1 MARARAGEDA
11 EPTVTL
17 ADLAALP
24 RSGVR
29 TVGQLVHTVLREA
42 IFTGVFAP
50 GEHLRQDDLAEQIGV
65 SRIPVRSALMQLE
78 SEGLVHFHPHRGAV
92 VRTLTPA
99 QVREVYELRE
109 LLEVH
114 ALRKSIE
121 ALTPDRAK
129 ELVALGKALDKAH
142 EGGDFVEGRVSFYSA
157 LYDAD
162 NNPMLVQMIE
172 QLRSSV
178 GPYLLGLRVGVPTVS
193 HASLARAAAAGDVDK
208 AQSILLA
215 HLEQVCGSL
224 MSMVEDAGGEE
235 AG

>member
-1 MARARAGEDA
+1 MARARARGDA
-11 EPTVTL
+11 AQTTTL
-17 ADLAALP
+17 AELAARP

-42 IFTGVFAP
+42 IFTGVFVP

-114 ALRKSIE
+114 ALRKSIG
-121 ALTPDRAK
+121 ALTPARAK
-129 ELVALGKALDKAH
+129 ELVALGKSLDKAH
-142 EGGDFVEGRVSFYSA
+142 EGGDFVEERVSFYSA
-157 LYDAD
+157 LYDAEH
-162 NNPMLVQMIE
+162 NPMLVQMIE

-178 GPYLLGLRVGVPTVS
+178 GPYLLGLRVGAPAVS
-193 HASLARAAAAGDVDK
+193 HASLARAAAAGDADK
-208 AQSILLA
+208 AASILLA
-215 HLEQVCGSL
+215 HLEQVCASL
-224 MSMVEDAGGEE
+224 MTMVEAAEDDDG
-235 AG
+235 